1 MGLQWYL
8 LMTVL
13 WFSDNILSFLWAKW
27 ATQIKL
33 MEIVAGHH
41 VWLRIR
47 DPWVECPLR
56 VVARAIHA
64 DTSVTWRITAH
75 LWQVAAMRLPSF
87 TCGVA
92 CLLMLP
98 ERHTTAVPDTT
109 INVIFVPFQTYPLF
123 ISLFPTSYFSSSVT
137 LLFYVLLLFP
147 RLFLIRF
154 NISFGSI
161 SIDTYIPSFRSFLC
175 SFLRFFLSFIFSP
188 FVNCNI
194 YFAPVEAYFQIA
206 MVENC
211 VALLHWK
218 YSPDALMD
226 SARVFVGR
234 FVERWSF
241 DTRTVA

>member
-1 MGLQWYL
+1 MDVQWYL
-8 LMTVL
+8 LMTAL
-13 WFSDNILSFLWAKW
+13 WFSVNILSFLWAKW

-33 MEIVAGHH
+33 MEIVAGNH

-64 DTSVTWRITAH
+64 DTSVTWRISAH

-98 ERHTTAVPDTT
+98 EGHTTAVPDTT
-109 INVIFVPFQTYPLF
+109 IKVILF
-123 ISLFPTSYFSSSVT
+123 HFRLILYSFHYSLLLSFLPQLLYFFYVFLSSLPSC
-137 LLFYVLLLFP
+137 LFYCDSTFFGFIIYWHVYSVL
-147 RLFLIRF
+147 
-154 NISFGSI
+154 SFSLRHI
-161 SIDTYIPSFRSFLC
+161 FC
-175 SFLRFFLSFIFSP
+175 SFLRFFLSFTFLTSSS
-188 FVNCNI
+188 
-194 YFAPVEAYFQIA
+194 PVEAHFQIA
-206 MVENC
+206 MFENC
-211 VALLHWK
+211 AVFRSWK
-218 YSPDALMD
+218 YSPNALTD
-226 SARVFVGR
+226 PARVFTGG

>member
-1 MGLQWYL
+1 MDVQWYL
-8 LMTVL
+8 LMTAQ

-92 CLLMLP
+92 CLLMLH
-98 ERHTTAVPDTT
+98 ERHKTAVPDTAIT
-109 INVIFVPFQTYPLF
+109 VISVPFQTYPLF

-137 LLFYVLLLFP
+137 LLFYVFRLFP
-147 RLFLIRF
+147 SLSLFRF
-154 NISFGSI
+154 TISFGSL
-161 SIDTYIPSFRSFLC
+161 SIDTYIPSFLSYV
-175 SFLRFFLSFIFSP
+175 RFFHFLSF
-188 FVNCNI
+188 
-194 YFAPVEAYFQIA
+194 
-206 MVENC
+206 
-211 VALLHWK
+211 
-218 YSPDALMD
+218 
-226 SARVFVGR
+226 R
-234 FVERWSF
+234 
-241 DTRTVA
+241 